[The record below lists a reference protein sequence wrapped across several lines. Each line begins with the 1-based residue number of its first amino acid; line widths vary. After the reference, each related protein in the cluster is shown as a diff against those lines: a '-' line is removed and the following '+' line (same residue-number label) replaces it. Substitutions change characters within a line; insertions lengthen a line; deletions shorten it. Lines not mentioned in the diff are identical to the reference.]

1 MSNLPESYSLIEKLE
16 QFFYIFVNFFFR
28 FLTFLTFLLC
38 QIVQI
43 VRYSFSAR
51 LVVTF
56 RGVKLAKGTIFGW
69 DNWENLDEPW
79 RTETD
84 CFWRTETDWFWRT
97 ETDWFW
103 LRHEKL
109 LPDRES
115 NPGLPLDRRGC
126 SPLYYRWL
134 GIWLILTNW
143 DRLILT
149 NWDRYRIG
157 KSCWELLFCTKVS
170 YY

>member
-43 VRYSFSAR
+43 GRYSFSAR

-56 RGVKLAKGTIFGW
+56 RGVKLAKWTIFGW

-103 LRHEKL
+103 LRHVCFANLDWDKL
-109 LPDRES
+109 SWVVWVGLFLACGTLHYVSTNITPQT
-115 NPGLPLDRRGC
+115 PG
-126 SPLYYRWL
+126 S
-134 GIWLILTNW
+134 
-143 DRLILT
+143 
-149 NWDRYRIG
+149 
-157 KSCWELLFCTKVS
+157 VV
-170 YY
+170 

>member
-103 LRHEKL
+103 LRHVCFA
-109 LPDRES
+109 
-115 NPGLPLDRRGC
+115 NLDELRPIDFDWDMFVLRT
-126 SPLYYRWL
+126 LTE
-134 GIWLILTNW
+134 TNW
-143 DRLILT
+143 VGLF
-149 NWDRYRIG
+149 
-157 KSCWELLFCTKVS
+157 ELGCFWLVVPCTM
-170 YY
+170 YPQT